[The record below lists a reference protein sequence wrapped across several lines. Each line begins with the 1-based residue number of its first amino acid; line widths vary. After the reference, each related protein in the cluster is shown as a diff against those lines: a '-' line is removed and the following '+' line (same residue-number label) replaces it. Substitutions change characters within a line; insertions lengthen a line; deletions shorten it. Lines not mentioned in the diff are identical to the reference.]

1 MTITELLK
9 REHQTAMRLIE
20 ALEDADDQ
28 AESESANQEA
38 FDHLNE
44 LLKTH
49 AGIEQEILYPAM
61 KEFSESRDLVREF
74 HKEHKE
80 IDQSLASLSAMK
92 PGTEPFQ
99 KALSILREN
108 MDRHVDEEE
117 NELFPL
123 AESLCG
129 EDRLQ
134 QMGRR
139 MLELKAG
146 GRARF
151 AGRG

>member
-1 MTITELLK
+1 MVL
-9 REHQTAMRLIE
+9 RLIE
-20 ALEDADDQ
+20 ELDDADDHL
-28 AESESANQEA
+28 EMESANQDA

-49 AGIEQEILYPAM
+49 AGIEEEIFYPAM

-74 HKEHKE
+74 HKTHKE
-80 IDQSLASLSAMK
+80 LNHLLSSLSAIK
-92 PGTEPFQ
+92 PGTKPFQ
-99 KALSILREN
+99 KTLSVLREN

-123 AESLCG
+123 AQLLCE

-134 QMGRR
+134 EMGRH
-139 MLELKAG
+139 MQELKEG
-146 GRARF
+146 SQARF
-151 AGRG
+151 AERRR